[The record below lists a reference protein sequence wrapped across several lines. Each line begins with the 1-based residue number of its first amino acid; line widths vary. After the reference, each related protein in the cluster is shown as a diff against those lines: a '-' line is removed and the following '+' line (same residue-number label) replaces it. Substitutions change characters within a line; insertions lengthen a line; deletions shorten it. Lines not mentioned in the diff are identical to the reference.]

1 MERTLAIIKPD
12 AVAGR
17 HTGAIISLAEQNGFK
32 IDVMVKATLP
42 EEVFADFY
50 AVHKDKPFYQAMVKD
65 MAAGPV
71 VVMVLE
77 KANAVADWRKL
88 MGATNPAEAAEGT
101 IRKQFG
107 KSIGQNAV
115 HGSDSVAN
123 AEAEIALMFGND
135 EVDLDAYE
143 EECEEVEESCC

>member
-12 AVAGR
+12 AVAQR
-17 HTGAIISLAEQNGFK
+17 HTGDIISLAEKNGFK

-42 EEVFADFY
+42 EDVFADFY
-50 AVHKDKPFYQAMVKD
+50 AVHKDKSFYREIVRD

-77 KANAVADWRKL
+77 KEQAVADWRRL

-101 IRKQFG
+101 IRKLYGQ
-107 KSIGQNAV
+107 SIGHNAV

-123 AEAEIALMFGND
+123 AEAEIA
-135 EVDLDAYE
+135 
-143 EECEEVEESCC
+143 